1 MTMSLPELE
10 IQLLS
15 LAPAERAHLLE
26 RLIES
31 FDKDAGVESAW
42 VSEALRRE
50 FDVKSGKSKMLSGDE
65 ALARI
70 RASLA

>member
-42 VSEALRRE
+42 VSEALSRE

>member
-1 MTMSLPELE
+1 MTLSLPELE
-10 IQLLS
+10 IQLLR
-15 LAPAERAHLLE
+15 LGPAERAHLLE

-31 FDKDAGVESAW
+31 FDKDAGVERSW
-42 VSEALRRE
+42 VGEALRRE
-50 FDVKSGKSKMLSGDE
+50 SDVKAGKSRMVSGDE